1 MMVWVWLGLLAF
13 FVIVE
18 ALTANLLTIWFAAG
32 SLVAFIS
39 TFFTENPMIQ
49 VVVFVVV
56 SLIVLVALR
65 PIAKKY
71 TRTRKQATNAD
82 MYINAEGVVTEAIS
96 NLNAKGTVKVR
107 GSVWTARS
115 FSDEVE
121 IPENTT
127 IVVERIEGVKLKE
140 KKKN

>member
-18 ALTANLLTIWFAAG
+18 AATANLLTIWFAAG

-39 TFFTENPMIQ
+39 SFFIENPVIQ
-49 VVVFVVV
+49 IVIFVIV

-71 TRTRKQATNAD
+71 TRTRKQPTNAD
-82 MYINAEGVVTEAIS
+82 MYINAEGVVTESIS

-115 FSDEVE
+115 ISDEVE
-121 IPENTT
+121 IPENAV
-127 IVVERIEGVKLKE
+127 IIVERIEGVKLIVRP
-140 KKKN
+140 KN

>member
-18 ALTANLLTIWFAAG
+18 AATANLLTIWFAAG

-39 TFFTENPMIQ
+39 SFFIENPIIQ
-49 VVVFVVV
+49 IVIFVVV

-71 TRTRKQATNAD
+71 TRTKKQPTNAD
-82 MYINAEGVVTEAIS
+82 MYINAEGVVTEVIS

-107 GSVWTARS
+107 GSIWTARS
-115 FSDEVE
+115 ISDEVE
-121 IPENTT
+121 ITENAV
-127 IVVERIEGVKLKE
+127 IIVERIEGVKLIVRP
-140 KKKN
+140 KN

>member
-39 TFFTENPMIQ
+39 TFFTDNPLIQ
-49 VVVFVVV
+49 VVIFVVV
-56 SLIVLVALR
+56 SVIVLVLLR

-71 TRTRKQATNAD
+71 TRTKKQPTNAD

-115 FSDEVE
+115 FSDEVK
-121 IPENTT
+121 IPEDTT
-127 IVVERIEGVKLKE
+127 IVVERIEGVKLIVRP
-140 KKKN
+140 KN

>member
-39 TFFTENPMIQ
+39 TFFTDDPLIQ
-49 VVVFVVV
+49 VVIFVVV
-56 SLIVLVALR
+56 SVIVLVILR

-71 TRTRKQATNAD
+71 TRTKKQPTNAD

-115 FSDEVE
+115 FSDEVK
-121 IPENTT
+121 IPEDTT
-127 IVVERIEGVKLKE
+127 IVVERIEGVKLIVRP
-140 KKKN
+140 KN

>member
-1 MMVWVWLGLLAF
+1 MVWVWLGLLAF

-39 TFFTENPMIQ
+39 TFFTDNPLIQ
-49 VVVFVVV
+49 VVIFVVV
-56 SLIVLVALR
+56 SVIVLVLLR

-71 TRTRKQATNAD
+71 TRTKKQPTNAD

-115 FSDEVE
+115 FSDEVK
-121 IPENTT
+121 IPEDTT
-127 IVVERIEGVKLKE
+127 IVVERIEGVKLIVRP
-140 KKKN
+140 KN

>member
-39 TFFTENPMIQ
+39 SFFIENPIIQ
-49 VVVFVVV
+49 VVIFVIV

-71 TRTRKQATNAD
+71 TRTRKQPTNAD

-96 NLNAKGTVKVR
+96 NLNAKGTVKVK

-127 IVVERIEGVKLKE
+127 IVVEKIEGVKLIVRP
-140 KKKN
+140 KN

>member
-18 ALTANLLTIWFAAG
+18 AATANLLTIWFAAG
-32 SLVAFIS
+32 ALVAFIS
-39 TFFTENPMIQ
+39 SFFIESPIIQ
-49 VVVFVVV
+49 VVIFVIV

-71 TRTRKQATNAD
+71 TRTRKQPTNAD

-96 NLNAKGTVKVR
+96 NLNAQGTVKVR

-115 FSDEVE
+115 YDDEVE
-121 IPENTT
+121 IPENTK
-127 IVVERIEGVKLKE
+127 IVVERIEGVKLIVKP
-140 KKKN
+140 KN

>member
-18 ALTANLLTIWFAAG
+18 AATANLLTIWFAAG

-39 TFFTENPMIQ
+39 SFFIENPIIQ
-49 VVVFVVV
+49 IVIFVVV

-71 TRTRKQATNAD
+71 
-82 MYINAEGVVTEAIS
+82 
-96 NLNAKGTVKVR
+96 
-107 GSVWTARS
+107 
-115 FSDEVE
+115 DE
-121 IPENTT
+121 
-127 IVVERIEGVKLKE
+127 LY
-140 KKKN
+140 KKKKKK

>member
-18 ALTANLLTIWFAAG
+18 AATANLLTIWFAAG

-39 TFFTENPMIQ
+39 TFFTDSPIIQ
-49 VVVFVVV
+49 VVIFVVV
-56 SLIVLVALR
+56 SLIVLILLR

-71 TRTRKQATNAD
+71 TKTKKQATNAD

-127 IVVERIEGVKLKE
+127 IVVERIEGVKIIVKP
-140 KKKN
+140 KN

>member
-1 MMVWVWLGLLAF
+1 M
-13 FVIVE
+13 
-18 ALTANLLTIWFAAG
+18 
-32 SLVAFIS
+32 
-39 TFFTENPMIQ
+39 
-49 VVVFVVV
+49 
-56 SLIVLVALR
+56 ALR

-71 TRTRKQATNAD
+71 TRIRKQPTNAD

-127 IVVERIEGVKLKE
+127 IVVERIEGVKLIVKP
-140 KKKN
+140 KN

>member
-18 ALTANLLTIWFAAG
+18 AVTANLLTIWFAAG

-39 TFFTENPMIQ
+39 SFFIESPIIQ
-49 VVVFVVV
+49 VVIFVIV

-65 PIAKKY
+65 PLAKKY
-71 TRTRKQATNAD
+71 TRTKKQPTNAD

-115 FSDEVE
+115 SIDEVE

-127 IVVERIEGVKLKE
+127 IIVERIEGVKLIVRP
-140 KKKN
+140 KN

>member
-18 ALTANLLTIWFAAG
+18 AATANLLTIWFAAG

-39 TFFTENPMIQ
+39 SFFIENPIIQ
-49 VVVFVVV
+49 IVIFVIV

-71 TRTRKQATNAD
+71 TRTRKQPTNAD

-115 FSDEVE
+115 SND
-121 IPENTT
+121 
-127 IVVERIEGVKLKE
+127 
-140 KKKN
+140 

>member
-18 ALTANLLTIWFAAG
+18 AATANLLTIWFAAG
-32 SLVAFIS
+32 ALVAFIS
-39 TFFTENPMIQ
+39 SFFIENPIIQ
-49 VVVFVVV
+49 IVIFVVV

-71 TRTRKQATNAD
+71 TRTRKQPTNAD
-82 MYINAEGVVTEAIS
+82 MYINAEGIVSETIS

-115 FSDEVE
+115 FADEVE
-121 IPENTT
+121 IGDLDLPF
-127 IVVERIEGVKLKE
+127 
-140 KKKN
+140 

>member
-39 TFFTENPMIQ
+39 SFFIENPIIQ
-49 VVVFVVV
+49 VVIFVVV

-71 TRTRKQATNAD
+71 TRTRKQPTNAD
-82 MYINAEGVVTEAIS
+82 MYINAEGVVTETIS
-96 NLNAKGTVKVR
+96 NLNAKGTVRVR

-115 FSDEVE
+115 ISDEVE

-127 IVVERIEGVKLKE
+127 IVVERIEGVKLIVKP
-140 KKKN
+140 KN

>member
-1 MMVWVWLGLLAF
+1 MVWVWLGLLAF

-39 TFFTENPMIQ
+39 TFFTDNPLIQ
-49 VVVFVVV
+49 VVIFVVV
-56 SLIVLVALR
+56 SVIVLVLLR

-71 TRTRKQATNAD
+71 TRTKKQPTNAD
-82 MYINAEGVVTEAIS
+82 MYINAEGIVTETIS

-127 IVVERIEGVKLKE
+127 IVVERIEGVKLIVRP
-140 KKKN
+140 KN